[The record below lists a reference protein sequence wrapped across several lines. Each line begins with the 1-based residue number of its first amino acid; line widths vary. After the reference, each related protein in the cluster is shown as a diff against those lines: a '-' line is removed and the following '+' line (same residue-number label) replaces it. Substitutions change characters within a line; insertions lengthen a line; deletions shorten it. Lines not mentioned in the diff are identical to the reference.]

1 MALREIAGDLRARLP
16 NFSGPNFG
24 GDGTSED
31 RAGLI
36 KKAIGAVLVLAL
48 IYYPAGFL
56 LFHTIDDDLGFA
68 ENAKATEPGRSHAV
82 AIVANVLEREVKGNG
97 WVANDPWFYPT
108 AFMDNMP
115 NYQQGMIAAFGRF
128 AYELQD
134 QLGRSRGS
142 SQVDPDL
149 DTATGLLQ
157 YPADVWHF
165 DIATSIAPTATSE
178 AQYKRAIDTLR
189 NYNERLGVGA
199 AVYEKRADNL
209 LATLDRIALDLGASS
224 AVIDEHLENQPGF
237 FVDTTADDV
246 FYATKGQLYA
256 YAMVLEG
263 LGLDFESIIVEKDV
277 MPLWREMTNN
287 LKEAAELQ
295 PWIVVSGAP
304 DSQFLPSH
312 LAGQGFYLLRAR
324 TQLREITNIL
334 LK

>member
-1 MALREIAGDLRARLP
+1 MALREIAEDIKARLP
-16 NFSGPNFG
+16 DFSGG
-24 GDGTSED
+24 SD
-31 RAGLI
+31 RDVDHGSLI
-36 KKAIGAVLVLAL
+36 KRGAIAILVLAA
-48 IYYPAGFL
+48 IYYPAGFIM
-56 LFHTIDDDLGFA
+56 FHDIDDDPRFA
-68 ENAKATEPGRSHAV
+68 QEVKATGPGQSHAV
-82 AIVANVLEREVKGNG
+82 AVMVGLIDREVRHNG

-115 NYQQGMIAAFGRF
+115 NYQQGMISALARVS
-128 AYELQD
+128 YELQD

-149 DTATGLLQ
+149 DKATGLLQ

-178 AQYKRAIDTLR
+178 AQYKRASAALKS
-189 NYNERLGVGA
+189 YNERLSVGA
-199 AVYEKRADNL
+199 AIFERRADNL

-224 AVIDEHLENQPGF
+224 AVIDDHLEQQSGWMI
-237 FVDTTADDV
+237 DTKADDV

-263 LGLDFESIIVEKDV
+263 LGRDFANVIDEREVR
-277 MPLWREMTNN
+277 PLWDRMLDSLN
-287 LKEAAELQ
+287 EAAALQ
-295 PWIVVSGAP
+295 PLVVVSGDP
-304 DSQFLPSH
+304 DSQVLPSH

>member
-1 MALREIAGDLRARLP
+1 MALREIAEDLRDRLP
-16 NFSGPNFG
+16 NFSGSD
-24 GDGTSED
+24 DGERDHAS
-31 RAGLI
+31 LI
-36 KKAIGAVLVLAL
+36 KRTVVVVLLLAA
-48 IYYPAGFL
+48 IYYPAGFIM
-56 LFHTIDDDLGFA
+56 FHTVDDDLGFA
-68 ENAKATEPGRSHAV
+68 ERAKAEQPGQSHAV
-82 AIVANVLEREVKGNG
+82 AIMANLLEREVRGNG

-115 NYQQGMIAAFGRF
+115 NYQQGMISALGRF

-142 SQVDPDL
+142 SQVDQDL
-149 DTATGLLQ
+149 DKATGLLQ

-178 AQYKRAIDTLR
+178 AQYKRAIVALR
-189 NYNERLGVGA
+189 SYNERLGVGA
-199 AVYEKRADNL
+199 AVFEKRADNL

-224 AVIDEHLENQPGF
+224 AVIDDHLEQQSGLWF
-237 FVDTTADDV
+237 DTTADDV

-263 LGLDFESIIVEKDV
+263 LGQDFESTLIEKDV
-277 MPLWREMTNN
+277 MPMWRRMTASMQ
-287 LKEAAELQ
+287 EAAKLQ
-295 PWIVVSGAP
+295 PLVVVSGDP
-304 DSQFLPSH
+304 DSQVLPSH

-324 TQLREITNIL
+324 TQLREITNVL

>member
-1 MALREIAGDLRARLP
+1 MALREITENLRDRLP
-16 NFSGPNFG
+16 NFSGSDD
-24 GDGTSED
+24 GDRDHAS
-31 RAGLI
+31 LI
-36 KKAIGAVLVLAL
+36 KRSAIVLLLLAA
-48 IYYPAGFL
+48 IYYPAGFIM
-56 LFHTIDDDLGFA
+56 FHTVDDDLGFA
-68 ENAKATEPGRSHAV
+68 ERAKATEPGRSHAV
-82 AIVANVLEREVKGNG
+82 AIMANLLDREVRGNG

-115 NYQQGMIAAFGRF
+115 NYQQGMISALGRF

-142 SQVDPDL
+142 SQVDQDL
-149 DTATGLLQ
+149 DKATGLLQ

-178 AQYKRAIDTLR
+178 AQYKRAIMALR
-189 NYNERLGVGA
+189 SYNERLGVGA

-224 AVIDEHLENQPGF
+224 AVIDDHLEQQSGLWFDN
-237 FVDTTADDV
+237 TADDV

-263 LGLDFESIIVEKDV
+263 LGQDFENTLNEKDV
-277 MPLWREMTNN
+277 MAMWRRMTASMQ
-287 LKEAAELQ
+287 EAAKLQ
-295 PWIVVSGAP
+295 PMIVVSGAP
-304 DSQFLPSH
+304 DSQVLPSH
-312 LAGQGFYLLRAR
+312 LTGQGFYLLRAR
-324 TQLREITNIL
+324 TQLREITNVL